1 MSEEVRANNKRLVL
15 HMLVVAVF
23 FGSIEGLMRLPDP
36 TPLPLSIAEGVS
48 MNFILFY
55 WFAVDSRIRDYK
67 ASGLL
72 KVLVVGF
79 SIVPLCWYIIRS
91 RGLRGSIRSF
101 LFALAFFFF
110 AVLTWG
116 LTGLLASEF
125 TERTAALLE
134 KLT

>member
-110 AVLTWG
+110 AVLTCG

>member
-91 RGLRGSIRSF
+91 RGLR
-101 LFALAFFFF
+101 
-110 AVLTWG
+110 
-116 LTGLLASEF
+116 
-125 TERTAALLE
+125 
-134 KLT
+134 